1 MRKKKQQISTDEV
14 ELAQA
19 LGLVRI
25 VVGAALFLAPR
36 RVARGWTGEHS
47 HETTSALAL
56 RGMGARD
63 LALGVGILAALE
75 RGAPVRGWL
84 EAGVLSDAA
93 DAVGTLTEWKELGTP
108 RALFWLAAELGTAWF
123 GSRLAQSLD

>member
-1 MRKKKQQISTDEV
+1 MRRKKQQIPTDEI

-19 LGLVRI
+19 FGLVRI
-25 VVGAALFLAPR
+25 VTGVALFFAPR
-36 RVARGWTGEHS
+36 RSGRAWTGEDS
-47 HETTSALAL
+47 NELTSNLAV

-63 LALGVGILAALE
+63 VAIGLGILAAIE

-84 EAGVLSDAA
+84 EAGVLSDSA
-93 DAVGTLTEWKELGTP
+93 DAAGTLMQWRELGTT
-108 RALFWLAAELGTAWF
+108 RALFWLTTEVGAAWA

>member
-1 MRKKKQQISTDEV
+1 MRKKKQQLSTDEI

-19 LGLVRI
+19 FGFVRMILG
-25 VVGAALFLAPR
+25 ALMFLAPR
-36 RVARGWTGEHS
+36 RTARMWTGEDAGDV
-47 HETTSALAL
+47 TSNLAV

-63 LALGVGILAALE
+63 VALGLGTLIAIE

-84 EAGVLSDAA
+84 EAAVLSDSA
-93 DAVGTLTEWKELGTP
+93 DAAGTLMQWGELGTP
-108 RALFWLAAELGTAWF
+108 RALFWFTTEVGAAWA